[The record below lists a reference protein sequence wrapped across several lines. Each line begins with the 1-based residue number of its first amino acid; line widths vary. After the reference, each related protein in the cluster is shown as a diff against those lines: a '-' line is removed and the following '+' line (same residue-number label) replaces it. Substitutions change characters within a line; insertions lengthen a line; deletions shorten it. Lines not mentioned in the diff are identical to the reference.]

1 MAYGSIIKPQDY
13 FNTKVWTGT
22 GSSNAITGVG
32 FQPDFCWVKSRSLSE
47 NHFLNNGIQGSTK
60 VLQSDTTAAEQTSS
74 NGMTSFDTDGFTVNT
89 DTGFNGSGST
99 YIGWS
104 WKAANT
110 SGTSNTDGSI
120 TSTVSVNA
128 TSKFSIV
135 KYTGY
140 GSAST
145 VGHGLGVVPQ
155 TMFIKKT
162 SGSESWGVYH
172 SAIGNT
178 HFLQLNTNGGDS
190 SGSGFWNN
198 TTPTSSV
205 FTVNSDGG
213 VNASGETY
221 IAYCF
226 GNVPGFSVFSEFIG
240 NGNGTNGTFVPT
252 GFKPAFVLIKCSSHS
267 GDWMMTDAALTSAP
281 NPCTQLVEA
290 NTTDTEDNWGSSS
303 AGLDLNANGFT
314 LKTTNSG
321 GNADTR
327 KYLYWAF
334 ATNPFVANVGGGL
347 PATAGRGL

>member
-1 MAYGSIIKPQDY
+1 MAYSSIIKSSEY
-13 FNTKVWTGT
+13 FNNKPYTGN
-22 GSSNAITGVG
+22 GSTLNVTGVG
-32 FQPDFCWVKSRSLSE
+32 FQPDWVWIKREDATVDHELYDAVRGVQKE
-47 NHFLNNGIQGSTK
+47 IGSN
-60 VLQSDTTAAEQTSS
+60 TTAAETSDP
-74 NGMTSFDTDGFTVNT
+74 SFLTAFDSDGFTLGNH
-89 DTGFNGSGST
+89 GGINNNGSTFSS
-99 YIGWS
+99 WN

-110 SGTSNTDGSI
+110 SGTSNADGSI

-162 SGSESWGVYH
+162 SGAESWAVYH

-190 SGSGFWNN
+190 SGSTFWNN

-205 FTVNSDGG
+205 FTVNSDPG
-213 VNASGETY
+213 VNASGEDY

-240 NGNGTNGTFVPT
+240 NGNATNGTFVPT
-252 GFKPAFVLIKCSSHS
+252 GFKPAYVLIKCSSHTA
-267 GDWMMTDAALTSAP
+267 DWLITDAAMTSSP
-281 NPCTQLVEA
+281 NPCTQLLEA
-290 NTTDTEDNWGSSS
+290 NTSDTEDNWGSSS